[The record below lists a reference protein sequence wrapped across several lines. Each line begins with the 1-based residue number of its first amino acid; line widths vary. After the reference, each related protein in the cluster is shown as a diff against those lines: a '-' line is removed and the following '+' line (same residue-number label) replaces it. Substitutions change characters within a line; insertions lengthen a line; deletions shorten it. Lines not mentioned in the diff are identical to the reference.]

1 MDKEEDIKS
10 KIFNTIHINEN
21 TKKKYFR
28 IEKDKIPSIQEKK
41 CKAIF
46 KTKKEY
52 NILKRKTKRDEENQ
66 KPIKNNKFI
75 TTTVDDTTDS
85 LQSDNSFLV
94 QKIIPK
100 KLIVKENKKDSNI
113 MAYFSNLNDNIFRNR
128 NNLFHN
134 LYETEN
140 NENSNSNSNN
150 IVIENINN
158 KLMYVYFYS
167 IKNLCKYINKI
178 LFNIPV
184 DESKKVDEL
193 IYQIYQDLQ
202 ILNRKIIDFRH
213 FEKIKNN
220 LKINKEEFSDIILLK
235 EKLLLIKTILN
246 KSITQNLNNI
256 YLNIENFCKVYSS

>member
-1 MDKEEDIKS
+1 MDKEEEIKS

-28 IEKDKIPSIQEKK
+28 IEKDKIFSMKEKK

-52 NILKRKTKRDEENQ
+52 NILKRKTKRDE
-66 KPIKNNKFI
+66 KIKKRTKNNKFI

-85 LQSDNSFLV
+85 IQTDNSFLV
-94 QKIIPK
+94 LKIIPK
-100 KLIVKENKKDSNI
+100 KLIVKKNKKDSNI
-113 MAYFSNLNDNIFRNR
+113 MAYFSNLNENLLYR
-128 NNLFHN
+128 NNVFHN

-140 NENSNSNSNN
+140 NENNSSN
-150 IVIENINN
+150 IVIEKINN

-167 IKNLCKYINKI
+167 IKNLCKYINKH

-184 DESKKVDEL
+184 NESKKVDEL
-193 IYQIYQDLQ
+193 VYQIYQDLQ
-202 ILNRKIIDFRH
+202 ILNRKINDFRH
-213 FEKIKNN
+213 FQNMKNN
-220 LKINKEEFSDIILLK
+220 LTINKEEFSEISLLK
-235 EKLLLIKTILN
+235 DKLLLMKTILN
-246 KSITQNLNNI
+246 QSISQNLDNI